1 MAQVKKKKKR
11 KKQISH
17 GPITTPA
24 YKKLFLEKLAAGN
37 MPTVAAKLAGIS
49 RSTVFGWK
57 KEDQE
62 FASAWDDAIEAGVD
76 KVETALIKRAIKDDT
91 PAALAFLR
99 AYRPERYARKDGSES
114 RNNFILN
121 ITVAEHNKRLE
132 RLGLPVPVIES
143 DLEDDAPAAITH
155 NP

>member
-1 MAQVKKKKKR
+1 MAKKKR
-11 KKQISH
+11 KRKIPD
-17 GPITTPA
+17 GPIATPV
-24 YKKLFLEKLAAGN
+24 YKKRFLEKLAAGN

-49 RSTVFGWK
+49 RAAVFNWK
-57 KEDQE
+57 KEDHE
-62 FASAWDDAIEAGVD
+62 FAIAWDDAIEAGVD

-99 AYRPERYARKDGSES
+99 AYRPERYARREGGES

-143 DLEDDAPAAITH
+143 DLEDDAPTVITH